1 MLGQMDAA
9 AGDFANHP
17 SRIDYRSGN
26 KEITRKVIGGVLG
39 LQ

>member
-1 MLGQMDAA
+1 MLGQQDAA

-17 SRIDYRSGN
+17 PRIDYHSGN
-26 KEITRKVIGGVLG
+26 KAITPKVIGGVLR